1 MKNIFKIALRNLL
14 RYKRRT
20 VLTSLLIILGVVMVV
35 VFSGISKSF
44 KDMMIGT
51 ITDSMLGHL
60 QIHKMGYVSSID
72 NLPLHLNLNENQIS
86 ELRSILNENEQEIE
100 AYTFRIKFSAMLSNF
115 EQTTNIRLTAVNPE
129 MENKT
134 SPALVERIVN
144 FSGNADSFVKPGEL
158 IVPENLA
165 AGLKLKIDQEV
176 VLVANNKD
184 GSVNGMSFTIAGIMT
199 GLTGPSGRDGY
210 IHLDDARELLRIDGS
225 EINEIAVRLKD
236 GDNLKRV
243 SRMLKQKLQRITDAE
258 NKPVFEL
265 HTWDQLSPFSTI
277 ATIVDLLIYTV
288 KIILIS
294 IVLISIL
301 NVMMMS
307 VFERISEIGTISA
320 IGTLPSKILSLFV
333 AEGFLLGLISVVA
346 GSVISV
352 LCLYLINVS
361 EFHFS
366 FGRMND
372 ILLTTSISAGELITV
387 SIIVII
393 ISIISSFQPAF
404 KASKME
410 PVDALR
416 HI

>member
-1 MKNIFKIALRNLL
+1 
-14 RYKRRT
+14 
-20 VLTSLLIILGVVMVV
+20 
-35 VFSGISKSF
+35 
-44 KDMMIGT
+44 
-51 ITDSMLGHL
+51 
-60 QIHKMGYVSSID
+60 
-72 NLPLHLNLNENQIS
+72 
-86 ELRSILNENEQEIE
+86 
-100 AYTFRIKFSAMLSNF
+100 
-115 EQTTNIRLTAVNPE
+115 
-129 MENKT
+129 
-134 SPALVERIVN
+134 
-144 FSGNADSFVKPGEL
+144 
-158 IVPENLA
+158 
-165 AGLKLKIDQEV
+165 
-176 VLVANNKD
+176 
-184 GSVNGMSFTIAGIMT
+184 
-199 GLTGPSGRDGY
+199 
-210 IHLDDARELLRIDGS
+210 
-225 EINEIAVRLKD
+225 
-236 GDNLKRV
+236 
-243 SRMLKQKLQRITDAE
+243 MLKQKLQRITDAE